1 MDTESSRT
9 GRPRAA
15 ERRRFLKHAARA
27 GAALAATGLGHG
39 VGRAQASPAIVRFDH
54 VAVPMRNTAAMVAF
68 YRDLGFEV
76 MEGERI
82 CSVHFGDNKI
92 NFHRPHIW
100 EGGAFTLRAPRAV
113 PPCGDFCFV
122 WGRSAAELEE
132 TLARVGAEGIE
143 GPSPRQG
150 GRGGGTPGPPT
161 PTSWS
166 SSSTEDR
173 LLPPSDTFGIRR

>member
-1 MDTESSRT
+1 MDAESSRT
-9 GRPRAA
+9 GRPRPA
-15 ERRRFLKHAARA
+15 ERRCFLKHAARA

-68 YRDLGFEV
+68 YRDLGFDV
-76 MEGERI
+76 MEGDRI

-92 NFHRPHIW
+92 NFHRPQTW
-100 EGGAFTLRAPRAV
+100 ESGQFTLRAPAAV

-122 WGRSAAELEE
+122 WGRSASELEE
-132 TLARVGAEGIE
+132 TLARVGAEVIE

-150 GRGGGTPGPPT
+150 GRSGGVDTGTSRYIRDPDGN
-161 PTSWS
+161 
-166 SSSTEDR
+166 
-173 LLPPSDTFGIRR
+173 LLEFIIY

>member
-1 MDTESSRT
+1 MNAAHSGA
-9 GRPRAA
+9 GRPRET

-54 VAVPMRNTAAMVAF
+54 VAAPMRNTAAMVAF
-68 YRDLGFEV
+68 YRDLGFDV

-92 NFHRPHIW
+92 NFHRPQTW
-100 EGGAFTLRAPRAV
+100 ESGQFTLRAPAAV

-132 TLARVGAEGIE
+132 TLARVGAEVIE

-150 GRGGGTPGPPT
+150 GRSGGVDTGT
-161 PTSWS
+161 S
-166 SSSTEDR
+166 SYIRDPDGN
-173 LLPPSDTFGIRR
+173 LLEFIIY